1 MRLRICLLSVA
12 LVAALA
18 GGGLPAAPAETE
30 PIAEPHASPAGGGGV
45 DRETFG
51 NARNVELLAAL
62 AKDPSPVTRET
73 ALRDLGKTHN
83 RAAIP
88 HLQAGL
94 KDENVNVRCAAA
106 AAAADFDPRLSG
118 GLILDALRSDQ
129 EQLVTTGLRCVR
141 DLELRSAADAVR
153 ELLRRSAQP
162 DVQAAALYTLTRLD
176 LPAGEDDLARLLA
189 ARSTVVRLRACENAL
204 LRTAPRKLTPALLAI
219 ARRDSSAVRAAAMA
233 ALGKFDYASL
243 SDLLDE
249 AAGSKDPLVRR
260 GALWAH
266 RHAAKA
272 DRIRPFLD
280 DPSPAVRL
288 AATRAAGD
296 LRSADCA
303 ARIIELMVAVRDDLA
318 HEAAREALRKIGPAA
333 ATDLAAGMLAEQ
345 ARALL
350 AVNVLAS
357 PWARRE
363 GSAAGGRSTPWGTNG
378 QMLMRDAGPAFEQS
392 KRRRALLQR
401 NVASCCWLLG
411 EFKTTAGIEDQI
423 ALLKDLPTDSPVLM
437 EAPPALA
444 KIGDRRAVKPLHDL
458 LKLCYLH
465 GVIVL
470 RARLANQPPPV
481 PYSEDVTG
489 AVAQAVAD
497 MKAYEAIE
505 TMVQVIR
512 TNVGG
517 LRMPIASGY
526 TVWAVTGIE
535 TPDNRGKIEKVVLE
549 MLGDDTYQRFGKFQA
564 SKAAGKL
571 KLDAAMKDL
580 NRILYEERA
589 GLVMM
594 RAAAWAIQRI
604 TGKTPAVPDPKV
616 KQGEW
621 IVTTI
626 EEK

>member
-1 MRLRICLLSVA
+1 MRLRICLLSV
-12 LVAALA
+12 ALA

-30 PIAEPHASPAGGGGV
+30 PIAEPHASPAAGGGV

-141 DLELRSAADAVR
+141 DLKLRSEADAVR

-296 LRSADCA
+296 LRCGDCA
-303 ARIIELMVAVRDDLA
+303 GRLIELLLEVRDGLA
-318 HEAAREALRKIGPAA
+318 HQSARAALRQIGADA
-333 ATDLAAGMLAEQ
+333 LADRIAGALKRQ

-350 AVNVLAS
+350 EINEVAS
-357 PWARRE
+357 PWSRGDKRLTRQDGE
-363 GSAAGGRSTPWGTNG
+363 
-378 QMLMRDAGPAFEQS
+378 AFETVDR
-392 KRRRALLQR
+392 KRTLLQR
-401 NVASCCWLLG
+401 NVGSCCRLLG
-411 EFKTTAGIEDQI
+411 EFKATAGLEDQI
-423 ALLKDLPTDSPVLM
+423 ALLKDLPADSPVLA
-437 EAPPALA
+437 EAAPALA
-444 KIGDRRAVKPLHDL
+444 RIGDPRAVKPLLDL
-458 LKLCYLH
+458 LNTCQEN
-465 GVIVL
+465 GVQIL
-470 RARLANQPPPV
+470 RDRLGMRAPTV
-481 PYSEDVTG
+481 PYDEQVTG
-489 AVAQAVAD
+489 AVARALAD
-497 MKAYEAIE
+497 LDARDAAPTILKI
-505 TMVQVIR
+505 IR
-512 TNVGG
+512 TNVAGM
-517 LRMPIASGY
+517 RVPIASGH
-526 TVWAVTGIE
+526 AVYALPKLTGS
-535 TPDNRGKIEKVVLE
+535 DNRKDVEKAVLD
-549 MLGDDTYQRFGKFQA
+549 MMRDKSYGRFGKFQA
-564 SKAAGKL
+564 AKAAGKL
-571 KLDAAMKDL
+571 KMESALDDL
-580 NRILYEERA
+580 NRILYQERD
-589 GLVMM
+589 GRQMM
-594 RAAAWAIQRI
+594 HAAAWAIQYI
-604 TGKTPAVPDPKV
+604 TGKTPEIPDPTV

-621 IVTTI
+621 IITTI
-626 EEK
+626 PGK